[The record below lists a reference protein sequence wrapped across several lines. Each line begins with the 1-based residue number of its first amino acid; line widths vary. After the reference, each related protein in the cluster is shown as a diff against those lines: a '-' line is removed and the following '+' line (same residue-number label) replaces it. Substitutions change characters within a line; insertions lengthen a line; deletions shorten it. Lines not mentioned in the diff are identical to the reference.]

1 MLDRLIDLLKPEFK
15 KAPITIVKRYQ
26 GAALFVRADPVLL
39 EGVFINLFKNAAEAL
54 TGQNQGEISIGIDK
68 DHYTIHISDNG
79 PGVDKEALDKIFIPF
94 YTTKKGGSGIG
105 LSISKK
111 IMALHKGS
119 IHVESISGGGA
130 TFQLRLKAYN

>member
-1 MLDRLIDLLKPEFK
+1 MSF
-15 KAPITIVKRYQ
+15 
-26 GAALFVRADPVLL
+26 PVLFQKHL
-39 EGVFINLFKNAAEAL
+39 PPAQA
-54 TGQNQGEISIGIDK
+54 IGIDKDK

-105 LSISKK
+105 LSILKK
-111 IMALHKGS
+111 IMALHKRS

-130 TFQLRLKAYN
+130 TFQRRLKAHN